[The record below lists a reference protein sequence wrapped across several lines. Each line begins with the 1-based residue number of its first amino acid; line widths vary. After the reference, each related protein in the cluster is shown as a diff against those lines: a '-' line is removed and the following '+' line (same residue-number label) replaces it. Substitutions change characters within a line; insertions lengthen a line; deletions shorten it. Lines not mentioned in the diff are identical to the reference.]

1 MPDIF
6 QQTAYEWLL
15 CGAPPFAGAVAGITT
30 KQGGES
36 KGSFASLN
44 MGLHVGDDRTAV
56 VNNRR
61 RLAASLVFPL
71 DDWVCCEQVHGAVIQ
86 KVTKS
91 DRGSGAQDF
100 ATAVRGAD
108 GLYTDE
114 AGVLLALCFADC
126 VPVYFMA
133 PSVGLVGLAHAGW
146 RGTAGGIAQNMVRLW
161 QEREHVAPADMYAAI
176 GPAIGPCCYTVDDR
190 VIDGL
195 RSTVPA
201 GSPLPW
207 RETSPGQ
214 YALDLKEANR
224 LQLIAAGVPDSHIYV
239 SERCTSCEETLFFS
253 HRRDRGT
260 TGRMLAFI
268 GRREETT

>member
-6 QQTAYEWLL
+6 QQEARGWLR
-15 CGAPPFAGAVAGITT
+15 CGAPPFAGAVAGLTT
-30 KQGGES
+30 KHGGES
-36 KGSFASLN
+36 KGPFASLN
-44 MGLHVGDDRTAV
+44 MGLHVGDDRTDV

-61 RLAASLVFPL
+61 RLAEWLAFPL
-71 DDWVCCEQVHGAVIQ
+71 ERWVGCEQVHGADIR
-86 KVTKS
+86 KVTKNE
-91 DRGSGAQDF
+91 RGNGAQDF
-100 ATAVRGAD
+100 ATAVPGVD

-114 AGVLLALCFADC
+114 AEVLLALCFADC
-126 VPVYFMA
+126 VPIYFVA
-133 PSVGLVGLAHAGW
+133 PSAGLVGLAHAGW
-146 RGTAGGIAQNMVRLW
+146 RGTAGGIAGHMVRLW
-161 QEREHVAPADMYAAI
+161 QTREHIAPSDIYVAI

-190 VIDGL
+190 VVDSL
-195 RSTVPA
+195 RPTLPPE
-201 GSPLPW
+201 SPLPW

-224 LQLIAAGVPDSHIYV
+224 LQLLAAGVPNSHIYV
-239 SERCTSCEETLFFS
+239 SERCTSCEEALFFS